1 MISFRYTKNWR
12 ALLLALPLLM
22 GCLTGQATNHTFYI
36 NEMVQ
41 GAPYLSNG
49 KTVVF
54 SYTTVGEVGR
64 LACQNG
70 YTFYIGPDVDN
81 VNSLTLTTADSFSG
95 TLRSIEID
103 GDWDDAVIVEAY
115 ISGESL
121 INLGQLTIPNT
132 NTTNYNTDTDTNNY
146 PIDNDTNINF
156 DTGINTNT
164 NVKKS
169 YPVLSGLSNLLQNQQ
184 ILLKFSAPKAPNGG
198 GVYNLVSVKITLDD
212 TAAPLPLGEAVTFDA
227 NELKTANLTNYT
239 YKGILFTLNT
249 DIDGEGI
256 DFLDGNAVC
265 FMTPLTDA
273 KVTEVNDNVNAAH
286 YHPGDPEYAY
296 YFSGG
301 ITMMVAK
308 GSGKMMLDVETDDSY
323 AFHVKIGNSEPVE
336 LSSPS
341 RQELKVPYT
350 VEEDTYVYIYM
361 VEKTSAARSGTRI
374 GRRATAHG
382 KIYYAKC
389 ASSVDIP
396 GDVNGNG
403 VVDWNDVK
411 AIVDYIMGTPPVGF
425 NEALANV
432 NGDGVVNVAD
442 LVKVIQIV
450 KEHTM
455 AE

>member
-164 NVKKS
+164 NVKKVI
-169 YPVLSGLSNLLQNQQ
+169 PC
-184 ILLKFSAPKAPNGG
+184 
-198 GVYNLVSVKITLDD
+198 
-212 TAAPLPLGEAVTFDA
+212 
-227 NELKTANLTNYT
+227 
-239 YKGILFTLNT
+239 
-249 DIDGEGI
+249 
-256 DFLDGNAVC
+256 FLDYRTC
-265 FMTPLTDA
+265 FRI
-273 KVTEVNDNVNAAH
+273 
-286 YHPGDPEYAY
+286 
-296 YFSGG
+296 SR
-301 ITMMVAK
+301 
-308 GSGKMMLDVETDDSY
+308 SY
-323 AFHVKIGNSEPVE
+323 
-336 LSSPS
+336 
-341 RQELKVPYT
+341 
-350 VEEDTYVYIYM
+350 
-361 VEKTSAARSGTRI
+361 
-374 GRRATAHG
+374 
-382 KIYYAKC
+382 
-389 ASSVDIP
+389 
-396 GDVNGNG
+396 
-403 VVDWNDVK
+403 
-411 AIVDYIMGTPPVGF
+411 
-425 NEALANV
+425 
-432 NGDGVVNVAD
+432 
-442 LVKVIQIV
+442 
-450 KEHTM
+450 
-455 AE
+455 